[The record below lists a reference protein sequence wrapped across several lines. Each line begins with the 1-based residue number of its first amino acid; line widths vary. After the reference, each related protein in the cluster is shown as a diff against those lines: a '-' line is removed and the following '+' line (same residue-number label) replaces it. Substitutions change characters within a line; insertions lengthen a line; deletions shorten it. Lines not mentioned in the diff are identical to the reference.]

1 MSGSKFF
8 AAQDGHIVNAL
19 PPIDITGG
27 VTSDVWS
34 MKKHA
39 HATIIVQIGVS
50 AAAFT
55 KIILLAC
62 DDFTPSNTSAI
73 AFRQY
78 AEETAAGD
86 TLSAVTAVAA
96 AGTTPSA
103 NNNIMYV
110 IEIDSAELPAGYPN
124 LQLSLTN
131 GANSVIA
138 SAVVILSGSRY
149 AEDANATAIA

>member
-27 VTSDVWS
+27 KDSDVWT
-34 MKKHA
+34 MKNYA
-39 HATIIVQIGVS
+39 HCTIIVQIGVS

-55 KIILLAC
+55 KIILQAC
-62 DDFTPSNTSAI
+62 DDFTPSNTTDI

-78 AEETAAGD
+78 AEETALGD
-86 TLSAVTAVAA
+86 TLSVVAAVAA
-96 AGTTPSA
+96 TGTTPNA
-103 NNNIMYV
+103 ADNIMYV
-110 IEIDSAELPAGYPN
+110 IEIDAAELPAGKPC
-124 LQLSLTN
+124 LRLHLTN

-138 SAVVILSGSRY
+138 SAVAILSGSRF
-149 AEDANATAIA
+149 AKDANATAIA